1 MSSEPLLTFEQTRV
15 LGCLLEKEMAT
26 PDYYPMTTNG
36 LITACNQTT
45 NREPVVQFDE
55 RTVEE
60 ALLGLRQKQM
70 AAMVHLHGSRA
81 PKFKHLLDAY
91 FPGLGR
97 PELAAL
103 AVLLLRGPQT
113 VAAIRTRCERL
124 YAFPSPEATEAALKR
139 LCDYGNGP
147 LAAYLPPGS
156 GRRAACYVHLLGGEP
171 PAGAAPVGTPSEN
184 VIPPPPDWKAEMER
198 QLAELRDEVAA
209 LRQRVQSLETALG
222 GP

>member
-1 MSSEPLLTFEQTRV
+1 MSSEPLLSFEQTRV

-81 PKFKHLLDAY
+81 PKFKHLLEAY

-97 PELAAL
+97 PEFATL
-103 AVLLLRGPQT
+103 AVMLLRGPQT
-113 VAAIRTRCERL
+113 VAEIRARSERL
-124 YAFPSPEATEAALKR
+124 FAFPSPEATEAALKR

-147 LAAYLPPGS
+147 LATYLPPGS
-156 GRRAACYVHLLGGEP
+156 GRRVACYAQLLGGEP
-171 PAGAAPVGTPSEN
+171 PASVAVATPSES
-184 VIPPPPDWKAEMER
+184 VIPPPTDWKADVER
-198 QLAELRDEVAA
+198 ELAALRDEIAS
-209 LRQRVQSLETALG
+209 LRERMQSLESALG